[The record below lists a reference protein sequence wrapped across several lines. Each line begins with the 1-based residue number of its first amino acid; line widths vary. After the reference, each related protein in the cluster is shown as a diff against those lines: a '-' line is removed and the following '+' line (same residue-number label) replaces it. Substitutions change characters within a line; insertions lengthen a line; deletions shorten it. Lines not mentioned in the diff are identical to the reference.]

1 MFTEIKSHS
10 IIEAYYNYAKVIT
23 HGDTYKFSSCS
34 NTIIYHLEGNRIAFT
49 VEGKRHRMWK
59 ETTNIRINKRLIN
72 KRLIEKL
79 SLMPYFPNQK
89 PKSIVRS
96 RALLME
102 KINS

>member
-1 MFTEIKSHS
+1 MIQQIKRPEIKHS

-23 HGDTYKFSSCS
+23 YGDTYKFSSCS
-34 NTIIYHLEGNRIAFT
+34 NTIIYHLEGNRVEFT

-59 ETTNIRINKRLIN
+59 ETSNIRIG

-79 SLMPYFPNQK
+79 SDMPYFLSKK
-89 PKSIVRS
+89 PKSIARS

>member
-1 MFTEIKSHS
+1 MFTETKSHS

-34 NTIIYHLEGNRIAFT
+34 NTIIYHLEGNRIEFT

-59 ETTNIRINKRLIN
+59 ETTNIRIGRGLI
-72 KRLIEKL
+72 KQLG
-79 SLMPYFPNQK
+79 LMPYFPSQK

>member
-10 IIEAYYNYAKVIT
+10 IIEAYYNYVGVIT
-23 HGDTYKFSSCS
+23 HGDTYKFSSDS
-34 NTIIYHLEGNRIAFT
+34 RTIIYHLEGKSNRIAFT
-49 VEGKRHRMWK
+49 VGGKRHRMWK
-59 ETTNIRINKRLIN
+59 ESPNVRIG

-79 SLMPYFPNQK
+79 SDMPYFLGQK

>member
-1 MFTEIKSHS
+1 MFTETKAHS
-10 IIEAYYNYAKVIT
+10 IIEAYYNYVGVIT
-23 HGDTYKFSSCS
+23 HGDTYKFSSDS
-34 NTIIYHLEGNRIAFT
+34 RTIIYHLEGKGNRIAFT

-59 ETTNIRINKRLIN
+59 ESPNVRIG

-79 SLMPYFPNQK
+79 SLMPYFLNQK
-89 PKSIVRS
+89 PKGIVRS

>member
-1 MFTEIKSHS
+1 MLTEIKSHS
-10 IIEAYYNYAKVIT
+10 IIEAYYNYVDIIT
-23 HGDTYKFSSCS
+23 HGDTYKFSPDSR
-34 NTIIYHLEGNRIAFT
+34 TIIYHLEGKGKRIAFT

-59 ETTNIRINKRLIN
+59 ETSNIRIGRGLI
-72 KRLIEKL
+72 KQLG
-79 SLMPYFPNQK
+79 LMPYFLGHK